1 MRMIEQISRLLRL
14 FIKHLLTKVQGDAVA
29 EYMKVF
35 KSIMKFFGKCILIK
49 EGKEDP
55 CTVLTLISE
64 LLGWIRDYLSDV
76 FFNGFIDQQNV
87 TAQTLFSLT
96 IARVFDVLSNSEL
109 THWFVL
115 MCRLGN
121 NTEADD
127 LLASIG
133 TSMLSLIKDQ
143 QNMIIKNH

>member
-49 EGKEDP
+49 EGKEVPSTD
-55 CTVLTLISE
+55 LTLISE

-143 QNMIIKNH
+143 QNMIIMNH

>member
-49 EGKEDP
+49 EGKEVP

-76 FFNGFIDQQNV
+76 FFNGFINQQNV